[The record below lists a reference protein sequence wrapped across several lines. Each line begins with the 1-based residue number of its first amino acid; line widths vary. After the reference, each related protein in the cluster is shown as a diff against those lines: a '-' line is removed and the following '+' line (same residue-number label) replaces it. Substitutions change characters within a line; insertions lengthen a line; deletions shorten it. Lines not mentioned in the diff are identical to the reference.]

1 MRAPVLLATLL
12 AGGALAL
19 TGCSGASTPA
29 PGPATTTAATGSS
42 TPVSSPYCSA
52 ITTVQAGLRT
62 AYGSGFLPSRDV
74 PAVKADFAAARQVAP
89 ADLRTDWATVA
100 AFEAKAMTFWR
111 HIGLSAADRT
121 ALESGQP
128 DKLSPDGLAKFSSA
142 YVAQFSQGASVPG
155 LQESAQRITDSARSL
170 CHIEI
175 GNWATPG
182 GQ

>member
-1 MRAPVLLATLL
+1 MRAPILLAALL

-19 TGCSGASTPA
+19 TGCSGSSAPA
-29 PGPATTTAATGSS
+29 PGPATTAAAGSS
-42 TPVSSPYCSA
+42 TPVASPYCAA

-62 AYGSGFLPSRDV
+62 AYGSTFLPSRDV
-74 PAVKADFAAARQVAP
+74 PAVKADFKAAQRLAP
-89 ADLRTDWATVA
+89 ADLRTDWSRVA

-111 HIGLSAADRT
+111 HIGLSSADRS

-128 DKLSPDGLAKFSSA
+128 SRLSSAGMQKFSAA
-142 YVAQFSQGASVPG
+142 YVAQFAQGDSVPG
-155 LQESAQRITDSARSL
+155 LQESAQRIAESARSQ

-175 GNWATPG
+175 GNWASPG